1 MGLSVGNSIY
11 SANSVRPAID
21 SQALVRVSEQILNPQ
36 NQPTIDVS
44 KLDLSK
50 FNRVQLGTDLYAEKT
65 NAQMA
70 LQAAKAVTDFDVK
83 LSNGFS
89 ANVQYLNSLAAQ
101 NYMGTKDLNGQLTIA
116 VEIAKEVNEL
126 EQVLASS
133 QVNET
138 QNTNKDKKGQNPFSF
153 YVPVENENHKDDAEL
168 SDYSSINIFA

>member
-89 ANVQYLNSLAAQ
+89 ANVQYFFLK
-101 NYMGTKDLNGQLTIA
+101 TKSGLSFLHFPR
-116 VEIAKEVNEL
+116 L
-126 EQVLASS
+126 
-133 QVNET
+133 
-138 QNTNKDKKGQNPFSF
+138 PFSRL
-153 YVPVENENHKDDAEL
+153 PVAQFFVSPLSVLLEL
-168 SDYSSINIFA
+168 IIKGVAFD